1 MSQAHRRGITTIDQN
16 SKMQSKVH
24 AGLLGGSRVDAH
36 GIPTQ
41 IPNSRSL
48 PFRHATFSNSH
59 RKRDI
64 LPQINN
70 PCRPSSSKFRKLC
83 TVAATPLPN
92 AAASPNGPTI
102 LWFKHDLRIDDHPG
116 LHHALATNKNIVPFF
131 CFDPKRYEAVVHS
144 PASAAGL
151 AQAVTSLRSSLRA
164 LGSDLVIANGSWEN
178 ELSNLV
184 TKLGAS
190 EVVVEEELETGW
202 KDGADAAI
210 QATTASLRNNKL
222 AVHSW
227 AAPLFD
233 KYCDRFNEWKKC
245 REAPNE
251 PLEAPSALPPLPD
264 GAASLSMPLP
274 SPGEILEQINTSRA
288 STTDPALSELLLLEA
303 GATVPRWARS
313 VDVSDEEETRNAV
326 SQSPSSSTSTT
337 GAFSKEGNG
346 AVHSKAVQI
355 ADNVIDHLPGE
366 PSTSETIAE
375 VESELQGGGADWSA
389 ELAEELAAG
398 EGPVMEALN
407 SYLRHVETS
416 ADSGGSTWQWKL
428 GAAIAKFDVPA
439 APDGCFPALFNRAM
453 ALGVVS
459 RRRIY
464 AEAVALMKAQG
475 GQGQDPPTGLL
486 QKLGWLLTS
495 SGGACAQRQQQRKAA
510 AAAAAAEAGDFH
522 AGMAREREGAV
533 LHGATLRHWR
543 WRGILTDYLVAHPKR
558 PLPGAPAVL
567 LVHGFGAFGE
577 HWRDNVAA
585 LAAKGFTVYAPT
597 FPGYGRA
604 EKPSVPYGQNL
615 WSDFL
620 SDFVLR
626 VVRTPVV
633 AAGNSI
639 GGFIAASMAADS
651 PGAVAALVLV
661 NSAGLL
667 KEGYAPPEIPPAPP
681 SPPLFIVEGV
691 SRALFAFLQGDVT
704 NQLRRVYPVVPSRAD
719 PWLGQEISRASSDPG
734 ALGVFRSVFY
744 LPKPRALNY
753 LVTEAFGGPALV
765 LQGAKDPLNDA
776 KGRANELERLCS
788 NAKVVL
794 LDAGHCPHD
803 EVPEQFNARLGE
815 FLMEVV
821 GTKKGKEGAKETAA
835 ERSNAAAA
843 M

>member
-1 MSQAHRRGITTIDQN
+1 
-16 SKMQSKVH
+16 MQLGV
-24 AGLLGGSRVDAH
+24 LGGPRVDAH
-36 GIPTQ
+36 GIPNQTL
-41 IPNSRSL
+41 IPRSL
-48 PFRHATFSNSH
+48 HFRHAIISNSL
-59 RKRDI
+59 RKRGI
-64 LPQINN
+64 GPQIII
-70 PCRPSSSKFRKLC
+70 PCRPSSSKFRNLC
-83 TVAATPLPN
+83 TVAATRLPN
-92 AAASPNGPTI
+92 AASNSNGPTI

-116 LHHALATNKNIVPFF
+116 LHEALVAKKDIIPFF

-151 AQAVTSLRSSLRA
+151 ARAVTSLRSSLRA
-164 LGSDLVIANGSWEN
+164 LGSDLVIANGSWEE
-178 ELSNLV
+178 ELPKV
-184 TKLGAS
+184 VKKLGAHG
-190 EVVVEEELETGW
+190 VIAEEELESGW

-210 QATTASLRNNKL
+210 TATTAAARNGKI

-227 AAPLFD
+227 TAPLFNT
-233 KYCDRFNEWKKC
+233 YCDRFKEWKER

-251 PLEAPSALPPLPD
+251 PLEAPSTLPLLPD
-264 GAASLSMPLP
+264 SAASLSVPLP
-274 SPGEILEQINTSRA
+274 SPAEILEQINTSRA
-288 STTDPALSELLLLEA
+288 STTDAALRELLELEA
-303 GATVPRWARS
+303 AAPVPRWARS
-313 VDVSDEEETRNAV
+313 VDFSDQDQSKNGISQPTPRIPANDASFQEINSSASNA
-326 SQSPSSSTSTT
+326 
-337 GAFSKEGNG
+337 
-346 AVHSKAVQI
+346 AVHSKAIQI

-375 VESELQGGGADWSA
+375 VESELQGGGADWGA
-389 ELAEELAAG
+389 ELAAELAAG

-416 ADSGGSTWQWKL
+416 ADSGGSSWQWKL

-439 APDGCFPALFNRAM
+439 APDGCFPALFNRAI

-464 AEAVALMKAQG
+464 SEAVALMKAQG
-475 GQGQDPPTGLL
+475 GETLDPPTGLL

-495 SGGACAQRQQQRKAA
+495 SGGACAQRQRQRKAS

-522 AGMAREREGAV
+522 AGMAREREGAM

-585 LAAKGFTVYAPT
+585 LAAKGLTVYAPT

-615 WSDFL
+615 WCDFL

-639 GGFIAASMAADS
+639 GGFIAASLAADS
-651 PGAVAALVLV
+651 PGAVTALVLV

-667 KEGYAPPEIPPAPP
+667 KEGYAPPSVPPAPP

-753 LVTEAFGGPALV
+753 LVTEAFGGPTLV

-776 KGRANELERLCS
+776 EGRAKELDRLCG

-803 EVPEQFNARLGE
+803 EVPEQFNARLGD

-821 GTKKGKEGAKETAA
+821 GNKMVDQGAAKTTAA
-835 ERSNAAAA
+835 GKSANGAGV
-843 M
+843 